1 MRMSGKQAPHTA
13 GRIPEHIS
21 GDVEVLPYNQR
32 LHGTK
37 FKRLQGVVDT
47 EAVLASI
54 LTDLVEVLLDQLLLL
69 HELDVRQ
76 SLSCKLN
83 RLSHDLSTTI
93 CMHGKCG
100 LPG

>member
-1 MRMSGKQAPHTA
+1 MSGKQAPHTA

-37 FKRLQGVVDT
+37 FKRLQGVVDS

-54 LTDLVEVLLDQLLLL
+54 LADLVEVLLDQLLLL
-69 HELDVRQ
+69 HEFDVREG
-76 SLSCKLN
+76 L
-83 RLSHDLSTTI
+83 R
-93 CMHGKCG
+93 GKFNG
-100 LPG
+100 LG